1 MRYIIKRIFKV
12 VSLAMLAISLQ
23 LAPVQAAQ
31 KVTKLDVKGNER
43 IEVETIRS
51 LLIQESGGGFS
62 EASLNKSLQ
71 RLYDS
76 GYFKD
81 VKLKIM
87 GGTLHVKVEENP
99 SVNRIGFEGN
109 DDISD
114 DILKGE
120 VGMSPRQPLTRSK
133 LKQAVN
139 KIKRI
144 YRHKGFFVANV
155 TPKVVK
161 LAQNRVDVV
170 FEIEEGNKTKV
181 GRIFVIGNKQF
192 SEGKLE
198 TVVQTKE
205 SRWYR
210 FFSSDDNYDPDRLSY
225 DRELLRLFYLEHG
238 YADFRVKSAVAE
250 LTPDK
255 KEFFI
260 TFTIEEGARYK
271 IGTVSVLTKLPNVDP
286 AALEKIVTFGNG
298 DVYNNKEIEK
308 SVDKIT
314 DEVGRLGYAFVDVF
328 PNIEKNPETS
338 TVNINFELSE
348 GPRVYVEKIRIVGN
362 SRTDED
368 VIRRELLLYEGD
380 AFNADKMKKSERR
393 LKNLGYFKDVKV
405 QKEAGTYPDRIN
417 IVIELEEDRSGEF
430 SIAGGFSTA
439 DGPLADFKFAE
450 HNFRGR
456 GQDLSFG
463 VVWAKRRQEFDI
475 SFTEPYF
482 MGRDLA
488 AGIDLYRITQNKY
501 FNQTFDQK
509 IHGATARFG
518 YQLAEDLG
526 QQVNYTIRRDEISGI
541 STDSSRF
548 IQEQR
553 GKSVL
558 SEVGHT
564 VSYDKRDSSVQT
576 TQGYVLGFGNSLAG
590 VGGNVHYLKN
600 TLFGAYYYPLMD
612 DWIVEFSGRYNVM
625 TGMGHKVRVV
635 DRYTLGADTLRGF
648 ETSGVGPR
656 DRKTDD
662 PLGGLHSYSGT
673 VELTFPIGLPN
684 EFGVKGAT
692 FVEAGSVWKSGDP
705 GSEVKDQ
712 NKFRSTIGVGLRWR
726 SPLGPLKV
734 DLAYAMTKASFDK
747 TQPFL
752 FGMSTRF

>member
-328 PNIEKNPETS
+328 PNIEK
-338 TVNINFELSE
+338 
-348 GPRVYVEKIRIVGN
+348 K
-362 SRTDED
+362 SR
-368 VIRRELLLYEGD
+368 
-380 AFNADKMKKSERR
+380 DK
-393 LKNLGYFKDVKV
+393 Y
-405 QKEAGTYPDRIN
+405 
-417 IVIELEEDRSGEF
+417 
-430 SIAGGFSTA
+430 
-439 DGPLADFKFAE
+439 
-450 HNFRGR
+450 
-456 GQDLSFG
+456 
-463 VVWAKRRQEFDI
+463 
-475 SFTEPYF
+475 
-482 MGRDLA
+482 
-488 AGIDLYRITQNKY
+488 
-501 FNQTFDQK
+501 
-509 IHGATARFG
+509 
-518 YQLAEDLG
+518 
-526 QQVNYTIRRDEISGI
+526 
-541 STDSSRF
+541 
-548 IQEQR
+548 
-553 GKSVL
+553 GK
-558 SEVGHT
+558 H
-564 VSYDKRDSSVQT
+564 
-576 TQGYVLGFGNSLAG
+576 
-590 VGGNVHYLKN
+590 
-600 TLFGAYYYPLMD
+600 
-612 DWIVEFSGRYNVM
+612 
-625 TGMGHKVRVV
+625 
-635 DRYTLGADTLRGF
+635 
-648 ETSGVGPR
+648 
-656 DRKTDD
+656 
-662 PLGGLHSYSGT
+662 
-673 VELTFPIGLPN
+673 
-684 EFGVKGAT
+684 
-692 FVEAGSVWKSGDP
+692 
-705 GSEVKDQ
+705 
-712 NKFRSTIGVGLRWR
+712 
-726 SPLGPLKV
+726 
-734 DLAYAMTKASFDK
+734 
-747 TQPFL
+747 
-752 FGMSTRF
+752 